1 MKTLISAFTIFA
13 VLGAAAPVQADE
25 TAGAYTI
32 AQTKRVKKK
41 KTARSTVRSSAK
53 GVTAEGKELAKA
65 LSLARQ
71 GKYHEASTRLLKLS
85 RDPRF
90 MNERMQIKYILGL
103 MLYEMKFNQVAAF
116 QFVDVVREG
125 TNKYIKNSLEKL
137 AIVADQLGDDTLLNY
152 ALSRVNL
159 EEFPAQ
165 NKDMLLFRIGEF
177 QYRGGF
183 FEKAADYLGRI
194 PGTSIFYSEAKY
206 LEGLALAEQNKPE
219 QALKVFQS
227 LLAANETAGVTDPNR
242 VAALM
247 SLARTHYQRKD
258 WENAIDVYRQIP
270 RDSEFWHDSLF
281 EMSWAQMRSARFRS
295 VLSNFHSLH
304 SPYYEDF
311 YLPESLLLRSIVYLY
326 ICQYD
331 EMEKTLDLFDRIYQP
346 VLKQTTDYVKANRDA
361 SKYYS
366 ELDNVIKNFGEFRRD
381 AKKRSAIQLPFL
393 VTRFVIREG
402 DVQRTHKYISKLNE
416 EYERLLQ
423 QPDVWKKSAIGRY
436 VVKVL
441 QGRMKAAKT
450 RMGRQAR
457 NHMIR
462 IVRDLRDLFE
472 QHGYARFELLNAKK
486 EALRKKMAGKGLAG
500 PQVDE
505 ETSRS
510 YYIQNG
516 YEYWPFRGEY
526 WLDEIGNYYYLG
538 KSACE

>member
-1 MKTLISAFTIFA
+1 MKIALFAFISFVVGVAVAVHAETSTFTAPFTVA
-13 VLGAAAPVQADE
+13 EHKVVHKRKSTGGVL
-25 TAGAYTI
+25 
-32 AQTKRVKKK
+32 
-41 KTARSTVRSSAK
+41 SS
-53 GVTAEGKELAKA
+53 EGRELAKA
-65 LSLARQ
+65 LDLAKH
-71 GKYHEASTRLLKLS
+71 GKYHEASLRLLKLS

-125 TNKYIKNSLEKL
+125 KSRYIKNSLEKL
-137 AIVADQLGDDTLLNY
+137 AIVADHLGDDTLLNY

-159 EEFPAQ
+159 NEFPPQ
-165 NKDMLLFRIGEF
+165 SKDMLMYRIGEF
-177 QYRGGF
+177 QLRGGF
-183 FEKAADYLGRI
+183 FDKAADYLGRI
-194 PGTSIFYSEAKY
+194 PSNSLFYSEAKY
-206 LEGLALAEQNKPE
+206 LEGLSLAEQNKPDE
-219 QALKVFQS
+219 ALKAFNS
-227 LLAANETAGVTDPNR
+227 LLVANDKSGVTDPNR
-242 VAALM
+242 VSAMM
-247 SLARTHYQRKD
+247 SIARTYYQKKD
-258 WENAIDVYRQIP
+258 WESAIEMYRQIP

-311 YLPESLLLRSIVYLY
+311 YLPESLLLRAIVYLY

-346 VLKQTTDYVKANRDA
+346 VLNQTTDYVKSNRDPL
-361 SKYYS
+361 KYYS
-366 ELDNVIKNFGEFRRD
+366 ELDQVIKNFGD
-381 AKKRSAIQLPFL
+381 LKSNSPKRKAIIQVPFI
-393 VTRFVIREG
+393 VTRYVIREG
-402 DVQRTHKYISKLNE
+402 DVQRTHKYIQRLNE
-416 EYERLLQ
+416 EYDHLMG
-423 QPDVWKKSAIGRY
+423 QPEAWKKSAIGRY
-436 VVKVL
+436 IVKVL

-472 QHGYARFELLNAKK
+472 QHGYAKYELLNAKK
-486 EALRKKMAGKGLAG
+486 EALKKKMAGKGLAG

-505 ETSRS
+505 GTDRS

-538 KSACE
+538 TQSCE

>member
-1 MKTLISAFTIFA
+1 MKTILLGFLISMIM
-13 VLGAAAPVQADE
+13 APIASASAQSE
-25 TAGAYTI
+25 TTYTI
-32 AQTKRVKKK
+32 AQTKKKKAVKKRS
-41 KTARSTVRSSAK
+41 ARR
-53 GVTAEGKELAKA
+53 EGQILSGEGQELAKA
-65 LSLARQ
+65 LDVAKR
-71 GKYHEASTRLLKLS
+71 GKYHEASVRLLRLS

-90 MNERMQIKYILGL
+90 LNERMQIKYILGL

-125 TNKYIKNSLEKL
+125 KSKYIKNSLEKL
-137 AIVADQLGDDTLLNY
+137 AVVADSLGDDTLLNY

-159 EEFPAQ
+159 DEFPAQ
-165 NKDMLLFRIGEF
+165 SKDMLMFRIGEF
-177 QYRGGF
+177 QLRGGMF
-183 FEKAADYLGRI
+183 DKAHDYLSRV
-194 PGTSIFYSEAKY
+194 PPESLFYSESRY
-206 LEGLALAEQNKPE
+206 LAGLALAEQNKPD
-219 QALKVFQS
+219 QALQTFNE
-227 LLAANETAGVTDPNR
+227 LLAANDKAGVTDPNR

-247 SLARTHYQRKD
+247 SVARTYYQKKD
-258 WENAIDVYRQIP
+258 WESAIDLYRQIP

-311 YLPESLLLRSIVYLY
+311 YLPESLLLRAIVYLY
-326 ICQYD
+326 ICQYE
-331 EMEKTLDLFDRIYQP
+331 EMEKTLGLFDTIYQP
-346 VLKQTTDYVKANRDA
+346 VLKQTTEYVKNNRDA
-361 SKYYS
+361 LKFYG
-366 ELDNVIKNFGEFRRD
+366 ELDQVIKNFSD
-381 AKKRSAIQLPFL
+381 LKQNNTKRKTIQVPFI

-402 DVQRTHKYISKLNE
+402 DVQRTYKYIQKLND
-416 EYERLLQ
+416 EYDRLLQ
-423 QPDVWKKSAIGRY
+423 QPEAWKKSTIGKY

-486 EALRKKMAGKGLAG
+486 EGLKKKMAGKGLAG

-505 ETSRS
+505 DTSRS

-538 KSACE
+538 TQTCE

>member
-1 MKTLISAFTIFA
+1 MKILSA
-13 VLGAAAPVQADE
+13 VLLSLVLIGAPVK
-25 TAGAYTI
+25 
-32 AQTKRVKKK
+32 AQEEEAPAREPAQQQLKKMVRKKK
-41 KTARSTVRSSAK
+41 SRTSAILS
-53 GVTAEGKELAKA
+53 GEGRELAKA
-65 LSLARQ
+65 LSLART
-71 GKYHEASTRLLKLS
+71 GKYHEASLRLLKLS

-90 MNERMQIKYILGL
+90 LDARMQIKYILGL

-137 AIVADQLGDDTLLNY
+137 AVVADSLGDDTLLNY

-159 EEFPAQ
+159 DEFPAQ

-194 PGTSIFYSEAKY
+194 PGNSLFYNEARY

-219 QALKVFQS
+219 EAKKVFTS
-227 LLAANETAGVTDPNR
+227 LLAANESSGVTDANR

-247 SLARTHYQRKD
+247 SIARTDYQRKD
-258 WENAIDVYRQIP
+258 WESAIEGYRQIP

-281 EMSWAQMRSARFRS
+281 EMSWAQMRSASFRS

-346 VLKQTTDYVKANRDA
+346 VLKQTTDYVKQNRD
-361 SKYYS
+361 SMKYYV
-366 ELDNVIKNFGEFRRD
+366 ELDKVIKEFSD
-381 AKKRSAIQLPFL
+381 LKKNSSKRKNIQIPFT

-416 EYERLLQ
+416 EYEKLLA
-423 QPDVWKKSAIGRY
+423 QPPAWKTSPIGKY

-486 EALRKKMAGKGLAG
+486 EALRKRMAGKGLAG

-505 ETSRS
+505 DTSRS

-526 WLDEIGNYYYLG
+526 WLDEIGNFYYLG